1 MPVHR
6 LFLFGALA
14 ALLWFGSPG
23 LTEDLRQEALKGWDL
38 TAAEA
43 AELERGLAANP
54 EDLNARARLLGYYF
68 RHHRTDPSRRAG
80 HILWFIRNAPE
91 AEVLEGPE
99 AQIMPV
105 LDPEGFAAAKE
116 AWLQQIESEPRNVT
130 LLRHAAAF
138 FTLSDETFS
147 AELLMRAEDVEPSSA
162 EWARELGQ
170 IHWREARQ
178 FPEGW
183 DAALAERALADFERA
198 YALSEASGRGPL
210 LPELAMAAF
219 VIGDTDKARTYAE
232 TMLADIPDDWNR
244 GNRVHYGN
252 LVLGRVALADGD
264 LRGAAQYLLAAGRTP
279 GSPQLNSFGPDMALA
294 RDLLER
300 GETQTVLRY
309 LALCLDFWEMGQ
321 ASLKNW
327 IALIEGGRTPDFSR
341 HLRF

>member
-6 LFLFGALA
+6 LFLFAALA

-23 LTEDLRQEALKGWDL
+23 LTEDLRREAHKGWDL

-43 AELERGLAANP
+43 AALERRLAANP
-54 EDLNARARLLGYYF
+54 EDLNARAQLLGYYF
-68 RHHRTDPSRRAG
+68 RHHRTDPSRKAG
-80 HILWFIRNAPE
+80 HVVWFIRNAPE

-99 AQIMPV
+99 AHIMPV

-116 AWLQQIESEPRNVT
+116 AWLEQIGSEPRNVT
-130 LLRHAAAF
+130 FLRHAAAF
-138 FTLSDETFS
+138 FTLSDEALS
-147 AELLMRAEDVEPSSA
+147 AELLERAEDVEPTSA

-183 DAALAERALADFERA
+183 DAALAGRALADFERA
-198 YALSEASGRGPL
+198 YELSGASGRGSL
-210 LPELAMAAF
+210 LADLGMAAF
-219 VIGDTDKARTYAE
+219 VVGDMDKARIYAE
-232 TMLADIPDDWNR
+232 TMLADIPDGWNR

-252 LVLGRVALADGD
+252 LVLGRIALADGD
-264 LRGAAQYLLAAGRTP
+264 LRGAGQYLLAAGRTP

-309 LALCLDFWEMGQ
+309 LALCLEFWEMGQ
-321 ASLKNW
+321 DSLKNW
-327 IALIEGGRTPDFSR
+327 IALIEGGRTPDFGR

>member
-6 LFLFGALA
+6 LFLLGTLA
-14 ALLWFGSPG
+14 AFLWLGPPG
-23 LTEDLRQEALKGWDL
+23 FTEDLRQEAHKGWDL
-38 TAAEA
+38 TATEA
-43 AELERGLAANP
+43 AALERRLAANP
-54 EDLNARARLLGYYF
+54 EDLNARAQLLGYYF
-68 RHHRTDPSRRAG
+68 RHHRTDPSRKAG
-80 HILWFIRNAPE
+80 HVVWFIRNAPE

-99 AQIMPV
+99 GQIMPV
-105 LDPEGFAAAKE
+105 LDPEGFAEAKE
-116 AWLQQIESEPRNVT
+116 AWLKQIEREPRNVT
-130 LLRHAAAF
+130 FLRHAAAF
-138 FTLSDETFS
+138 FTLSDETLS
-147 AELLMRAEDVEPSSA
+147 AGLLRRAEDVEPTNG

-170 IHWREARQ
+170 IHWREARR

-183 DAALAERALADFERA
+183 DTALAERALADFERA
-198 YALSEASGRGPL
+198 YELSGASGRGSL
-210 LPELAMAAF
+210 LADLGMAAF
-219 VIGDTDKARTYAE
+219 VAGDMDKARIYAE

-264 LRGAAQYLLAAGRTP
+264 LRGAGQYLLAAGRTP

-309 LALCLDFWEMGQ
+309 LELCLDFWEMGQ
-321 ASLKNW
+321 DRLKNW
-327 IALIEGGRTPDFSR
+327 VALIEGGRTPDFSR

>member
-23 LTEDLRQEALKGWDL
+23 LTEDLRQEAHKGWDV

-138 FTLSDETFS
+138 FTLSDETSS

-294 RDLLER
+294 RDLLEL

>member
-23 LTEDLRQEALKGWDL
+23 LTEDLRQEAHKGWDL

-321 ASLKNW
+321 ASLKSW

>member
-43 AELERGLAANP
+43 AELERGLAADP
-54 EDLNARARLLGYYF
+54 EDLNARAQLLGYYF
-68 RHHRTDPSRRAG
+68 RHHRTDPSRKAG
-80 HILWFIRNAPE
+80 HVLWFIRNAPE

>member
-23 LTEDLRQEALKGWDL
+23 LTEDLREEALKGWDL

-43 AELERGLAANP
+43 AELERGLAADP
-54 EDLNARARLLGYYF
+54 EDLNARAQLLGYYF
-68 RHHRTDPSRRAG
+68 RHHRTDPSRKAG
-80 HILWFIRNAPE
+80 HVLWFIRNAPE

-105 LDPEGFAAAKE
+105 LDPEGFAAAKQ
-116 AWLQQIESEPRNVT
+116 AWLEQIGNEPRNVT
-130 LLRHAAAF
+130 LLRHAASF
-138 FTLSDETFS
+138 FTLSDETRS
-147 AELLMRAEDVEPSSA
+147 AELLERAEDVEPTSA
-162 EWARELGQ
+162 EWARELGHV
-170 IHWREARQ
+170 HWREARQ

-183 DAALAERALADFERA
+183 DTALAERALADFERA
-198 YALSEASGRGPL
+198 HALSDASGRGPL
-210 LPELAMAAF
+210 LPELGMAAF
-219 VIGDTDKARTYAE
+219 VVGDLDKARMYAE
-232 TMLADIPDDWNR
+232 AMLADSPDDWNR

-252 LVLGRVALADGD
+252 LVLGRIALADGD
-264 LRGAAQYLLAAGRTP
+264 LRGAGQYLLAAGRTP

-309 LALCLDFWEMGQ
+309 LALCLEFWEMGQ
-321 ASLKNW
+321 DSLKNW
-327 IALIEGGRTPDFSR
+327 IALIEGGRTPDFGR